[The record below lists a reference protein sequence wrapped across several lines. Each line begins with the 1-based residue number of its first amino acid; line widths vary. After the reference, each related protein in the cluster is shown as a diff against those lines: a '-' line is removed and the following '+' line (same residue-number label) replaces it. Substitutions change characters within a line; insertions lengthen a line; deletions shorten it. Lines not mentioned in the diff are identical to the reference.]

1 MLYTYTMWLT
11 MLDIFA
17 NFDPEYN
24 ILGST
29 AFWLIMCI
37 SPLFLYTL
45 ARGRF
50 RSITTKFLYR
60 NPLRKVNNTGIGF
73 GYTASIFLLILY
85 YNFIGI
91 IPYTFSWTRHL
102 VVNLRLSLLLW
113 LRIVMIRF
121 SSNPTRFIAHLVPT
135 GTPLLLTPFLVLIE
149 TISIR
154 VRPLTLSVRLTANI
168 MTGHIIMSII
178 TSPIITSFYIIFEGA
193 ICIVQAY
200 IFTLL
205 PTLYIDEHV

>member
-1 MLYTYTMWLT
+1 
-11 MLDIFA
+11 
-17 NFDPEYN
+17 
-24 ILGST
+24 
-29 AFWLIMCI
+29 
-37 SPLFLYTL
+37 
-45 ARGRF
+45 
-50 RSITTKFLYR
+50 
-60 NPLRKVNNTGIGF
+60 
-73 GYTASIFLLILY
+73 
-85 YNFIGI
+85 
-91 IPYTFSWTRHL
+91 
-102 VVNLRLSLLLW
+102 
-113 LRIVMIRF
+113 MIRF

-168 MTGHIIMSII
+168 ITGHIIMSII
-178 TSPIITSFYIIFEGA
+178 TSPIVTSFYIIFEGA

>member
-1 MLYTYTMWLT
+1 MWLT
-11 MLDIFA
+11 MLDIFSR
-17 NFDPEYN
+17 FDPEYN
-24 ILGST
+24 FLGST
-29 AFWLIMCI
+29 AFWIIMCI

-50 RSITTKFLYR
+50 RSFTTKILYR
-60 NPLRKVNNTGIGF
+60 NYSRKVSNTGIGF
-73 GYTASIFLLILY
+73 GYTASLFLFFLY

-113 LRIVMIRF
+113 LRIVIIRL
-121 SSNPTRFIAHLVPT
+121 SSNPANFIAHLVPT
-135 GTPLLLTPFLVLIE
+135 GTPLFLTPFLVLIE
-149 TISIR
+149 TISVR

-168 MTGHIIMSII
+168 MTGHIIISII
-178 TSPIITSFYIIFEGA
+178 TRPIFTSLYMIFEVA
-193 ICIVQAY
+193 VCIVQAY
-200 IFTLL
+200 IITLL

>member
-1 MLYTYTMWLT
+1 

-29 AFWLIMCI
+29 AFWLIICI

-102 VVNLRLSLLLW
+102 VVNLSLSLLLW

-135 GTPLLLTPFLVLIE
+135 GTPLLLTPFRSEEHTSELQSKFR
-149 TISIR
+149 ISYA
-154 VRPLTLSVRLTANI
+154 VFCLKKKKKAKTNQTVT
-168 MTGHIIMSII
+168 
-178 TSPIITSFYIIFEGA
+178 
-193 ICIVQAY
+193 
-200 IFTLL
+200 
-205 PTLYIDEHV
+205 